1 MMEFSYP
8 YISILGVI
16 CFIAWGIGFLK
27 FGKKPEI
34 YIPSSIPVKRR
45 LVTKFLVFVLGTIAW
60 ILLTIS
66 AMGPK
71 QSIGYDTNKIEIADI
86 YLVFDVSRSMLAE
99 DFQPNRLEAAKSIM
113 IEYVDMTPQA
123 RLGVIMFSE
132 RVFTLIPLTTDLDLV
147 KQSISE
153 INIGFLGSGTNIG
166 DGLALATGRLVLS
179 EAKSKVIILL
189 TDGVN
194 NVGSMTPLQAAEIA
208 SKNDI
213 KIYAIGIGGD
223 EDARIPL
230 PGDFM
235 GRRRYQ
241 TIPGGSIDEN
251 NLREISS
258 MTGGQHWMATEADSL
273 RNVFREIERLERT
286 EVDSSSRV
294 IYKEIYLK
302 FLMMGLAL
310 LVLVEGIKRFW
321 LREVL

>member
-1 MMEFSYP
+1 MMEFTYP
-8 YISILGVI
+8 YIAILGLV
-16 CFIAWGIGFLK
+16 CFISWSIGFLK
-27 FGKKPEI
+27 LGKKPEI
-34 YIPSSIPVKRR
+34 FLPNSIPVKRK
-45 LVTKFLVFVLGTIAW
+45 LITKFFVFIIGAAGW
-60 ILLTIS
+60 ASLTIS

-71 QSIGYDTNKIEIADI
+71 ESIGLDSNKIEIADI

-113 IEYVDMTPQA
+113 IEYVDMAPQA
-123 RLGVIMFSE
+123 RLGVVMFSE
-132 RVFTLIPLTTDLDLV
+132 RVFTLIPLTVDLDLV

-194 NVGSMTPLQAAEIA
+194 NVGSMTPLQAAELA
-208 SKNDI
+208 SKNNI

-258 MTGGQHWMATEADSL
+258 MTGGKHWMATEENSL

-302 FLMMGLAL
+302 FLAFGLLL
-310 LVLVEGIKRFW
+310 LVFVEGIKRVW

>member
-1 MMEFSYP
+1 MEFSYP
-8 YISILGVI
+8 YISILGFI
-16 CFIAWGIGFLK
+16 CFIAWSVGFLK
-27 FGKKPEI
+27 IGKKPEV
-34 YIPSSIPVKRR
+34 YVPSSIPVKRK
-45 LVTKFLVFVLGTIAW
+45 LAAKSLAFLFGMIAW
-60 ILLTIS
+60 VSLTIS

-71 QSIGYDTNKIEIADI
+71 ESIGYDSNKIEIADI

-113 IEYVDMTPQA
+113 IEYVDMAPQA
-123 RLGVIMFSE
+123 RLGVVMFSE
-132 RVFTLIPLTTDLDLV
+132 RVFTLIPLTTDLDLI
-147 KQSISE
+147 KQSIAE
-153 INIGFLGSGTNIG
+153 IDIGFLGSGTNIG
-166 DGLALATGRLVLS
+166 DGLALATGRLALS
-179 EAKSKVIILL
+179 EAQSKVIILL

-194 NVGSMTPLQAAEIA
+194 NVGSMTPLQAADTA
-208 SKNDI
+208 SKNNI

-241 TIPGGSIDEN
+241 TIPGGSIDEE
-251 NLREISS
+251 NLREIST
-258 MTGGQHWMATEADSL
+258 MTGGQHWMATETDTL
-273 RNVFREIERLERT
+273 RNVFKEIERLERT

-302 FLMMGLAL
+302 FLAIGLIML
-310 LVLVEGIKRFW
+310 LTVEAFKRLW

>member
-1 MMEFSYP
+1 MEFSYP
-8 YISILGVI
+8 YISILGFI
-16 CFIAWGIGFLK
+16 CFIAWSVGFLK
-27 FGKKPEI
+27 IGKKPEV
-34 YIPSSIPVKRR
+34 YVPSSIPVKRK
-45 LVTKFLVFVLGTIAW
+45 LAAKSLAFLFGMIAW
-60 ILLTIS
+60 VSLTIS

-71 QSIGYDTNKIEIADI
+71 ESIGYDSNKIEIADI

-113 IEYVDMTPQA
+113 IEYVDMAPQA
-123 RLGVIMFSE
+123 RLGVVMFSE

-147 KQSISE
+147 KQSIAE
-153 INIGFLGSGTNIG
+153 IDIGFLGSGTNIG
-166 DGLALATGRLVLS
+166 DGLALATGRLALS
-179 EAKSKVIILL
+179 EAQSKVIILL

-194 NVGSMTPLQAAEIA
+194 NVGSMTPLQAADTA
-208 SKNDI
+208 SKNNI

-241 TIPGGSIDEN
+241 TIPGGSIDEE
-251 NLREISS
+251 NLREIST
-258 MTGGQHWMATEADSL
+258 MTGGQHWMATETDTL
-273 RNVFREIERLERT
+273 RNVFKEIERLERT

-302 FLMMGLAL
+302 FLAIGLIML
-310 LVLVEGIKRFW
+310 LTVEAFKRLW